1 MRNLTGVR
9 SSARKTV
16 AGAERRPAGTA
27 GNPAAT
33 RPPNMAG
40 ATDFPTL
47 RLSTDDLPEKDRVT
61 MWREYYA
68 HAVIRADIEPAEDTL
83 FRATMTSRRLPGLQ
97 LLWANFS
104 AHRLARTREF
114 VADGE
119 DDLALLVNCTG
130 ALAVAA
136 AGREVVL
143 RERDAVL
150 VRSGDV
156 GKSVRFVS
164 GGSFSLRI
172 PRSLLSALVAD
183 IDAAVMR
190 HITKRNE
197 ALRLLTGYAGALP
210 DGNGLAAPGL
220 APLVVNHVHDLV
232 ALTLGATRD
241 AADAARV
248 GGVRAA
254 RLSAAKTYIMQNS
267 ARRDLSVSTVAAHLG
282 VSPRALQMMFEVD
295 GTTFSAFLL
304 TQRLTRAHRLLCA
317 PQSSRHAVS
326 TIAYDVGFGDLSYFN
341 RCFRRFYGL
350 APRDLREAAVQE
362 PR

>member
-1 MRNLTGVR
+1 
-9 SSARKTV
+9 V
-16 AGAERRPAGTA
+16 AE
-27 GNPAAT
+27 
-33 RPPNMAG
+33 

-47 RLSTDDLPEKDRVT
+47 RFSTDDLPEKDRVA

-68 HAVIRADIEPAEDTL
+68 HTVLRADIEPAEDTL
-83 FRATMTSRRLPGLQ
+83 FQATMTSRRLPGLQ

-104 AHRLARTREF
+104 ANRLARTREF

-119 DDLALLVNCTG
+119 EDLALLVNCTG
-130 ALAVAA
+130 ALALAA

-150 VRSGDV
+150 VRSDDV

-164 GGSFSLRI
+164 GRSFSLRI
-172 PRSLLSALVAD
+172 PHSLLSPLVAD

-190 HITKRNE
+190 HITRKTE
-197 ALRLLTGYAGALP
+197 ALRLLTGYAGTLP

-220 APLVVNHVHDLV
+220 APLVVSHIHDLV

-241 AADAARV
+241 AAGAALVR
-248 GGVRAA
+248 GVRAA

-304 TQRLTRAHRLLCA
+304 NQRLTRAHRLLCA

-341 RCFRRFYGL
+341 RCFRKFYGL
-350 APRDLREAAVQE
+350 TPRDLREAAVQE